1 MSVHAAEKYCR
12 RVHFDQMPWSKS
24 LSRGE
29 GNPLRQLH
37 PQDVLHFSRGPGG
50 WQHHLGQGSRMWLVC
65 GPWDAWDMLH
75 EMQLE
80 KAQRCPQQG
89 WEVPRDLNLFSSSG
103 HSRCVRVC
111 GGCTCTCDRTC
122 GIVWVW
128 RSVYVSACVS
138 VYRCTCVTV
147 CVCQCGGTCVHLC
160 GCVSCV

>member
-1 MSVHAAEKYCR
+1 MQKGASSSGVCSPEVSGERGGCPGLSSQRQAWGVSAHTAEKYCR

-24 LSRGE
+24 LSKGE

-50 WQHHLGQGSRMWLVC
+50 WQHCLGQGSRMWLVC
-65 GPWDAWDMLH
+65 RPWNAWDMLH

-111 GGCTCTCDRTC
+111 VGCTCTCD
-122 GIVWVW
+122 
-128 RSVYVSACVS
+128 
-138 VYRCTCVTV
+138 
-147 CVCQCGGTCVHLC
+147 
-160 GCVSCV
+160 